1 MKAII
6 LAVALSACVP
16 SQAELRR
23 PVDRDLA
30 QRLGAPIDP
39 VEIDKLLAAPLD
51 AAAATKI
58 ALANSARLAA
68 AYDQLG
74 IAGGDVA
81 SALGVGPVSIDL
93 QARFGGG
100 GHEYEIDAIQNLIGL
115 ITAPRRRAA
124 ANAELAAVRA
134 EAVATALRLVA
145 HVEIAFRDLI
155 AAQQEL
161 ELRRTA
167 FEAADAAATL
177 RERMADAG
185 NTTTLALARDREAR
199 EQTRID
205 VARAETAIAA
215 KREALNA
222 LLGLTGA
229 QTAWTATGTLPDLGP
244 PPQLDAIE
252 ATSVTASLELEADR
266 DRVAAATNRAS
277 DERLRRWLPE
287 LGVGVSVIDDDFV
300 LKIGPAIRLGLPL
313 FDQRSGQIARSEA
326 ELRSRQ
332 HELAATAVG
341 LRSSARAIRITTL
354 AAYAEAHQLHD
365 LVLPLRQQIVHET
378 LLHYNAMDADPFQL
392 IVARRELAE
401 GGHLYL
407 EALRRYWNGMT
418 EATALA
424 RGVEL
429 HP

>member
-51 AAAATKI
+51 AATATKI

-74 IAGGDVA
+74 IAAGDVA

-115 ITAPRRRAA
+115 ITASRRRAA

-332 HELAATAVG
+332 HELSAIGVELRAA
-341 LRSSARAIRITTL
+341 ARATRIATL
-354 AAYAEAHQLHD
+354 AAYAEARQLHD
-365 LVLPLRQQIVHET
+365 VVLPLRQQIVHET

-392 IVARRELAE
+392 IAARRSLADA
-401 GGHLYL
+401 GHQYL
-407 EALRRYWNGMT
+407 DALRRYWNGMT
-418 EATALA
+418 EAGALA
-424 RGVEL
+424 HGVEL
-429 HP
+429 R